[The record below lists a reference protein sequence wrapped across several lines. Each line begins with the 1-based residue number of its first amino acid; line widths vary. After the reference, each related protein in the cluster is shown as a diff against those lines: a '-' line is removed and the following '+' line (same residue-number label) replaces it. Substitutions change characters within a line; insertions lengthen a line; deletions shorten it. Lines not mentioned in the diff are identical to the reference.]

1 MTITNYCSEIPKRE
15 KQKFNHF
22 SLKTSQVT
30 QGVAENIQWVID
42 ADFMTVKLHY
52 NTELGAVKD
61 RKKTK
66 LCSEPASPVH
76 ILNVLT
82 IIMQS
87 LNIKE

>member
-1 MTITNYCSEIPKRE
+1 ME

-22 SLKTSQVT
+22 SLKSSRVT
-30 QGVAENIQWVID
+30 QGVAENIQCVID
-42 ADFMTVKLHY
+42 ADFITLELYY
-52 NTELGAVKD
+52 NTELGAVID

-66 LCSEPASPVH
+66 LCSGPASPVH
-76 ILNVLT
+76 IFNVLT